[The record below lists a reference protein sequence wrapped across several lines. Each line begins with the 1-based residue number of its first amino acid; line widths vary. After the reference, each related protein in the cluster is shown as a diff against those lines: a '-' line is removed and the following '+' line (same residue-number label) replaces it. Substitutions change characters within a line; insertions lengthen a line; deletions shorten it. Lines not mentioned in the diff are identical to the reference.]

1 MSKLKDLCEVIV
13 PMRDKPKMFVAEADG
28 IPWCR
33 IEDIQGKYLYGTTSN
48 QFVDKETIDKM
59 NLKVFPAGTVIC
71 ACTGASI
78 GTYAITKRDL
88 ITNQT
93 FAGLVCGE
101 KLYNHY
107 LYYFVKLYTKAFVDK
122 SVGCAQAYITRE
134 TFENIEL
141 PDIPFEKQKEIVS
154 VLEKID
160 EKIVNNN
167 AICSNLEAMA
177 KLLYDYWFVQFDF
190 PDENGKPYKSS
201 GGKMVWSD
209 ELKREIP
216 AGWENKCLSD
226 ISDYSDAKVSAKEL
240 SSHTYIG
247 MDNLL
252 PNMNGRTESEY
263 TPAEGYATAFQPMD
277 ILLGNIR
284 PYFKKIWFA
293 DIAGGASP
301 DVLVLKP
308 KNKEESA
315 FIYSLLCRDQ
325 FFDYDSKGSKG
336 SKMPRGDKDHI
347 MAYPFAYSH
356 DLSIEFSR
364 QLSMLMKKI
373 AAAYEENLQLA
384 SLRDYLLPMLMNG
397 QVKVG

>member
-1 MSKLKDLCEVIV
+1 
-13 PMRDKPKMFVAEADG
+13 
-28 IPWCR
+28 
-33 IEDIQGKYLYGTTSN
+33 
-48 QFVDKETIDKM
+48 
-59 NLKVFPAGTVIC
+59 
-71 ACTGASI
+71 
-78 GTYAITKRDL
+78 
-88 ITNQT
+88 
-93 FAGLVCGE
+93 
-101 KLYNHY
+101 
-107 LYYFVKLYTKAFVDK
+107 
-122 SVGCAQAYITRE
+122 
-134 TFENIEL
+134 
-141 PDIPFEKQKEIVS
+141 
-154 VLEKID
+154 
-160 EKIVNNN
+160 
-167 AICSNLEAMA
+167 
-177 KLLYDYWFVQFDF
+177 
-190 PDENGKPYKSS
+190 
-201 GGKMVWSD
+201 
-209 ELKREIP
+209 
-216 AGWENKCLSD
+216 
-226 ISDYSDAKVSAKEL
+226 
-240 SSHTYIG
+240 

-384 SLRDYLLPMLMNG
+384 SLRDFLLPMLMNG

>member
-1 MSKLKDLCEVIV
+1 MSDNTRI
-13 PMRDKPKMFVAEADG
+13 RDVCSRFSSGKAISASKVYE
-28 IPWCR
+28 
-33 IEDIQGKYLYGTTSN
+33 EGKYPVYGGNGLRGYTDTFNFDGECAVIGRQGAYCGNVKYFSGKGYMTEHAVVAVAN
-48 QFVDKETIDKM
+48 QHNNSRFLAYKFALMDLGRYAGQSAQPGLSVETLLDVEIDVPEKD
-59 NLKVFPAGTVIC
+59 VQDDI
-71 ACTGASI
+71 AC
-78 GTYAITKRDL
+78 
-88 ITNQT
+88 
-93 FAGLVCGE
+93 
-101 KLYNHY
+101 
-107 LYYFVKLYTKAFVDK
+107 
-122 SVGCAQAYITRE
+122 
-134 TFENIEL
+134 
-141 PDIPFEKQKEIVS
+141 
-154 VLEKID
+154 VLSTID
-160 EKIVNNN
+160 EKIENNN

-384 SLRDYLLPMLMNG
+384 SLRDFLLPMLMNG

>member
-384 SLRDYLLPMLMNG
+384 SLRDFLLPMLMNG